1 MKSLTFRSRGAG
13 EGDLRVFLDLLRPLR
28 RAGQAEHGLG
38 GGADLQFEQALV
50 DVADLFHVQGAER
63 EAPALAADDHVLDGA
78 EHPQHGAV
86 VHGGRP
92 GRGGGGAGVGAAF
105 EPRVAVGVEQAAAV
119 GGQPQVLVRDTGV
132 DGAGDGEQPVPGG
145 GALAED
151 RAEAV
156 GLLQLLDEVADA
168 VGGDVQVVVAGQ
180 QAAFL
185 GEQQEH
191 DAHHHR
197 DDAGVEVVVAD
208 AGQERAVRFAVELV
222 ERRDEQLDG
231 LADLAAEL
239 LGDLFLAF
247 EGLGEQGRELVLR
260 LRGLEA
266 GAGEQRDEALQGL
279 RLLAEQGRVPHGG
292 TGRAAARRGDER
304 PPAPVGDDPDRHVPG
319 TEQHGQPLD
328 GVRRPGPGR
337 GPGQRMRPPR
347 GDHPEQL
354 PRPAARA
361 AGAGLGVVA
370 FGVFVVLLL
379 LIFGGIREVGAV
391 LIAGVRVLSRVV
403 LGLVEVAEV
412 RAERDPVVR
421 HDLGEGLRHGV
432 VDDEVLL
439 PVEDV
444 AQHRP

>member
-1 MKSLTFRSRGAG
+1 MRSSTS
-13 EGDLRVFLDLLRPLR
+13 
-28 RAGQAEHGLG
+28 
-38 GGADLQFEQALV
+38 
-50 DVADLFHVQGAER
+50 
-63 EAPALAADDHVLDGA
+63 
-78 EHPQHGAV
+78 
-86 VHGGRP
+86 GRP
-92 GRGGGGAGVGAAF
+92 GRRGGGVGVGAAF

-119 GGQPQVLVRDTGV
+119 GGQPQVLVRDAGV

-151 RAEAV
+151 RTEAV

-180 QAAFL
+180 QPALL

-222 ERRDEQLDG
+222 ERRDQELDG

-247 EGLGEQGRELVLR
+247 EGFGEQGRKLVLR

-266 GAGEQRDEALQGL
+266 GAGEQGDETLQGL

-319 TEQHGQPLD
+319 AEQHGQPLD

-337 GPGQRMRPPR
+337 GPRQRMRPPR

-361 AGAGLGVVA
+361 STAGLGFVA
-370 FGVFVVLLL
+370 FGVSVVVLL
-379 LIFGGIREVGAV
+379 LIFGCIR
-391 LIAGVRVLSRVV
+391 
-403 LGLVEVAEV
+403 
-412 RAERDPVVR
+412 
-421 HDLGEGLRHGV
+421 
-432 VDDEVLL
+432 
-439 PVEDV
+439 
-444 AQHRP
+444 